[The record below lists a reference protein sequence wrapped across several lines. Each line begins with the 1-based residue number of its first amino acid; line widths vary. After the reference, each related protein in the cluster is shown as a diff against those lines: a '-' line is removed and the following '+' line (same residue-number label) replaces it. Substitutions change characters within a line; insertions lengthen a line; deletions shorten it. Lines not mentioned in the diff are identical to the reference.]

1 MPFLAH
7 HLTNRLSGTNAA
19 VASFSPSTS
28 DLALHVQVPGGQ
40 LTYVQPDGQVG
51 YTPAHTAYMP
61 DGSLVTPFNYTPQA
75 TPNSVGNLKFDGKDF
90 FACPVG
96 EQYIYQIYAD
106 VPGFTKTDCIGIAV
120 GTAEWTQEGEAW
132 QYA

>member
-1 MPFLAH
+1 MSFSAH
-7 HLTNRLSGTNAA
+7 HLTNKLSGTNAA

-40 LTYVQPDGQVG
+40 LTYVQSDGQVG
-51 YTPAHTAYMP
+51 YTLPHSVDMP
-61 DGSLVTPFNYTPQA
+61 DSSLVTPFKYTQQA
-75 TPNSVGNLKFDGKDF
+75 TPSSVGNLQFDSKDF
-90 FACPVG
+90 FACPTG
-96 EQYIYQIYAD
+96 EKYIYQIYAD
-106 VPGFTKTDCIGIAV
+106 VPGFTKTDCIGIAI